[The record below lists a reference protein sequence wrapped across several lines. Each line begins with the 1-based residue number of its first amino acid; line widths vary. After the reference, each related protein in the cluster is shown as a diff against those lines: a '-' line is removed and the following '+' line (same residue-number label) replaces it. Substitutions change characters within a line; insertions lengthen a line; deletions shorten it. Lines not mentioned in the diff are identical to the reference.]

1 MENLIISFKVVAP
14 LLILMLLGAFLL
26 RIHIFDTATVKKMN
40 GAVFRVFLPALIFN
54 NIYNS
59 SIDDVKNITTALYI
73 VGIVITMFLL
83 SMLYV
88 VLTEKDNKKRGVMV
102 QGICRSNFVIF
113 GLPICMSVCGGGV
126 MGKVAVAV
134 AIVVPVLNIFAVLS
148 LEIFRGGKPNIKK
161 ILKGIITN
169 PLIIASIIGIIVLVS
184 GIKLPGIIEN
194 AVSDISKIATPLAL
208 VLLGASINFSTVKGN
223 LNQLIATIAGKLIV
237 MPLVGFTIAAMLGMR
252 GSDMALLIA
261 AFASPTAV
269 SSYPMAIE
277 MGGDGDLAAQIVAF
291 STAICIIT
299 VFSWVFILKQLGL
312 I

>member
-1 MENLIISFKVVAP
+1 MQNLIVSFNVVAP
-14 LLILMLLGAFLL
+14 LLILMLLGGFLL
-26 RIHIFDTATVKKMN
+26 RVHILDTATVKKMN
-40 GAVFRVFLPALIFN
+40 SAIFKVFLPALIFN

-59 SIDDVKNITTALYI
+59 SIDDVKNIKTALYI
-73 VGIVITMFLL
+73 VVIVVVMYLS

-88 VLTEKDNKKRGVMV
+88 ALTEKDNKKRGAMV
-102 QGICRSNFVIF
+102 QGMCRSNFVIF
-113 GLPICMSVCGGGV
+113 GLPICMLICGDGV

-148 LEIFRGGKPNIKK
+148 LEIFRGGKPNLKK
-161 ILKGIITN
+161 ILKGIATN
-169 PLIIASIIGIIVLVS
+169 PLIIASVIGIIVLVS
-184 GIKLPGIIEN
+184 GIKLPSIIEN
-194 AVSDISKIATPLAL
+194 AVSDVSKVATPLAL
-208 VLLGASINFSTVKGN
+208 VLLGASVNFSTVKGN
-223 LNQLIATIAGKLIV
+223 LRQLITVIMAKLII
-237 MPLVGFTIAAMLGMR
+237 MPLVGFTVAALLGMR

-299 VFSWVFILKQLGL
+299 VFLWVFILKQLSL

>member
-40 GAVFRVFLPALIFN
+40 GAVFRVFLPVLIFN

-73 VGIVITMFLL
+73 VVIVITMFLF

-184 GIKLPGIIEN
+184 GIKLPSIIEN

-208 VLLGASINFSTVKGN
+208 VLLGASVNFCTVRGN
-223 LNQLIATIAGKLIV
+223 LKQLITVIAGKLIV
-237 MPLVGFTIAAMLGMR
+237 MPLVGFTIAAMLGIR

-299 VFSWVFILKQLGL
+299 VFMWVFILKQLGL

>member
-1 MENLIISFKVVAP
+1 MQNLIISFNVVAP
-14 LLILMLLGAFLL
+14 LLILMLLGGFLL
-26 RIHIFDTATVKKMN
+26 RVHILDTATVKKMN
-40 GAVFRVFLPALIFN
+40 SVIFRVFLPALIFN

-59 SIDDVKNITTALYI
+59 SIDDVKNINTALYI
-73 VGIVITMFLL
+73 VTIVILMYLL

-88 VLTEKDNKKRGVMV
+88 ALTEKDNKKRGVMA

-113 GLPICMSVCGGGV
+113 GLPLCMSICGDGV

-148 LEIFRGGKPNIKK
+148 LEVFRGGKPNLKK

-169 PLIIASIIGIIVLVS
+169 PLIIGSVVGIVVLVS
-184 GIKLPGIIEN
+184 GIKLPSIIEN
-194 AVSDISKIATPLAL
+194 AISDVSKIATPLAL
-208 VLLGASINFSTVKGN
+208 VLLGASVNFKTVKGN
-223 LNQLIATIAGKLIV
+223 LKQLITVISGKLIV
-237 MPLVGFTIAAMLGMR
+237 MPVVGFTIAALLGMR

-261 AFASPTAV
+261 AFTSPTAV

-277 MGGDGDLAAQIVAF
+277 MGGDSDLAAQIVAF

-299 VFSWVFILKQLGL
+299 VFLWVFVLKQLSL